1 MEIVDKLLDL
11 VKTLLDK
18 YLFQSLVATAGM
30 IITIALLPKDFFAQN
45 KVSDNELKVLIWILY
60 FLIVC
65 LIQFIYKKTKKW
77 YLSKKNKKILDEKE
91 KISRELEEIE
101 TIENLRKIIVNL
113 NPCDKEMLLKAI
125 EEEQKIFSLE
135 DRTYKGTLLNSE
147 FVDILK
153 KYTKR
158 EEVNIPNDATKAIL
172 FCNSEEHYTDI
183 KIRDDFLY
191 FVKKVYVIYGR
202 QCFESE

>member
-1 MEIVDKLLDL
+1 MVFE
-11 VKTLLDK
+11 
-18 YLFQSLVATAGM
+18 
-30 IITIALLPKDFFAQN
+30 
-45 KVSDNELKVLIWILY
+45 E
-60 FLIVC
+60 
-65 LIQFIYKKTKKW
+65 
-77 YLSKKNKKILDEKE
+77 KNKKILDEKE

-172 FCNSEEHYTDI
+172 FCNREEHYTDI